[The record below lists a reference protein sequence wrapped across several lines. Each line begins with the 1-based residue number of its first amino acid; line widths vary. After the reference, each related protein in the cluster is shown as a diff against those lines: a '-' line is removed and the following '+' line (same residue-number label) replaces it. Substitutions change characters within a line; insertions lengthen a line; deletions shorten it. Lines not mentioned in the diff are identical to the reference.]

1 MVLLG
6 ILDTIYKKFRF
17 TFIQDKL
24 ENTYMFKL
32 FKILFISLFL
42 ATSSL
47 AGSDGQN
54 NLSKKNDGEVKD
66 CFEGLNRGIFAFNQ
80 ALDNII
86 VEPVAKGYMYLP
98 SPIRTGTSNA
108 LSNLSLVVTIP
119 NNILQGDIGLAGK
132 NSGRFL
138 VNSTIG
144 ILGIFDPATKLG
156 LNDYEKEDWGQSL
169 AIWGVGEGCYLVLPI
184 LGPSTL
190 RDTVGSLTSYIGG
203 DAWYNITV
211 RNDTRYVSDFD
222 YYASVATN
230 GIDFRAKNLESF
242 QNLEENSLDFYAS
255 VKSLYLQDRRKR
267 IANSDDITETMDD
280 SDWEEIE
287 TQ

>member
-1 MVLLG
+1 MC
-6 ILDTIYKKFRF
+6 ILINNIKKYRF
-17 TFIQDKL
+17 TFTQDTIK
-24 ENTYMFKL
+24 NTYMYRI
-32 FKILFISLFL
+32 FKILLIYSFL
-42 ATSSL
+42 TSASF

-54 NLSKKNDGEVKD
+54 ELSKNSNGEVKD
-66 CFEGLNRGIFAFNQ
+66 CFETINRGVFAFNQ
-80 ALDNII
+80 VLDNII
-86 VEPVAKGYMYLP
+86 VEPLAKGYRYLP
-98 SPIRTGTSNA
+98 APIRAGTSNA
-108 LSNLSLVVTIP
+108 ISNLSLVVTIP
-119 NNILQGDIGLAGK
+119 NNLLQGELGLAGK
-132 NSGRFL
+132 NTGRFL

-144 ILGIFDPATKLG
+144 ILGIFDPATKIG
-156 LNDYEKEDWGQSL
+156 LNDYEKEDWGQTL
-169 AIWGVGEGCYLVLPI
+169 ATWGVTEGCYIVLPI

-190 RDTVGSLTSYIGG
+190 RDTVGSLTNYVGG

-242 QNLEENSLDFYAS
+242 KNLEENSLDFYAS
-255 VKSLYLQDRRKR
+255 VKSLYLQDRRKK
-267 IANSDDITETMDD
+267 IANSDSITETMDD

>member
-1 MVLLG
+1 MYRFLR
-6 ILDTIYKKFRF
+6 IL
-17 TFIQDKL
+17 
-24 ENTYMFKL
+24 
-32 FKILFISLFL
+32 ILSTLIS
-42 ATSSL
+42 SSAI
-47 AGSDGQN
+47 AGSDGKN
-54 NLSKKNDGEVKD
+54 EMSKNSNGEVKD

-80 ALDNII
+80 VLDNVI
-86 VEPVAKGYMYLP
+86 VEPLAKGYRYLP
-98 SPIRTGTSNA
+98 SPIRSGTSNA

-119 NNILQGDIGLAGK
+119 NNLLQGDFGLAGK
-132 NSGRFL
+132 NTGRFL

-144 ILGIFDPATKLG
+144 ILGLFDPAAKMG
-156 LNDYEKEDWGQSL
+156 LNSYEKEDWGQTL
-169 AIWGVGEGCYLVLPI
+169 ATWGVGEGCYLVLPI

-190 RDTVGSLTSYIGG
+190 RDTTGSLINYVGG

-255 VKSLYLQDRRKR
+255 VKSLYLQDRKKK
-267 IANSDDITETMDD
+267 ISNSDDITETMDD

>member
-1 MVLLG
+1 MYRLLR
-6 ILDTIYKKFRF
+6 ILTISM
-17 TFIQDKL
+17 I
-24 ENTYMFKL
+24 
-32 FKILFISLFL
+32 IS
-42 ATSSL
+42 TSAL

-54 NLSKKNDGEVKD
+54 DLSKNSNGQTKD

-80 ALDNII
+80 VLDNII
-86 VEPVAKGYMYLP
+86 VEPLAKGYRYLP

-119 NNILQGDIGLAGK
+119 NNVLQGNINLAGK
-132 NSGRFL
+132 NTGRFL
-138 VNSTIG
+138 INSTIG
-144 ILGIFDPATKLG
+144 ILGIFDPASKIG
-156 LNDYEKEDWGQSL
+156 LNNYEKEDWGQTL
-169 AIWGVGEGCYLVLPI
+169 ASWGVGDGCYLVLPI
-184 LGPSTL
+184 LGPSTV
-190 RDTVGSLTSYIGG
+190 RDTVGSLANYVGG

-230 GIDFRAKNLESF
+230 GVDFRAKNLESF

-255 VKSLYLQDRRKR
+255 VKSLYLQDRKKK